1 MGGGKNINHEVGSK
15 FIRVGLVS
23 LLNLGSTLGPGK
35 VLFHFCRGYMCSFAE
50 AICISQRLYAFFRR
64 GYMHFAEAIFSFA
77 EAICSK
83 IANNNHLS
91 PVDTEA
97 GTELG
102 KKSKCFTTK
111 F

>member
-1 MGGGKNINHEVGSK
+1 M
-15 FIRVGLVS
+15 
-23 LLNLGSTLGPGK
+23 P
-35 VLFHFCRGYMCSFAE
+35 
-50 AICISQRLYAFFRR
+50 FFRR

-83 IANNNHLS
+83 IENNNHLS

-102 KKSKCFTTK
+102 NNKAELGQAQPKLRLGTF
-111 F
+111 

>member
-1 MGGGKNINHEVGSK
+1 
-15 FIRVGLVS
+15 
-23 LLNLGSTLGPGK
+23 
-35 VLFHFCRGYMCSFAE
+35 MCTFAE

-83 IANNNHLS
+83 IENNNHLS

-102 KKSKCFTTK
+102 NMKLVQNS
-111 F
+111 